1 MKAYELILAES
12 AKDDLERLHA
22 FASDIDPD
30 MAERALKSI
39 KSALQVLTR
48 HPHTCRKVQSSDLSS
63 ASLRELVIDLGGTGY
78 LALFEVVDDAV
89 ALVLAVRHQRESDY
103 H

>member
-1 MKAYELILAES
+1 MKTYELVVS
-12 AKDDLERLHA
+12 QTAKDDLERLHA
-22 FASDIDPD
+22 FATDIDLD
-30 MAERALKSI
+30 MAERALEAI
-39 KSALQVLTR
+39 TSAFQVLTR

-63 ASLRELVIDLGGTGY
+63 AALRELVIRFGNAGY
-78 LALFEVVDDAV
+78 LALFEIIDEEV

>member
-30 MAERALKSI
+30 MAERALKTI

-48 HPHTCRKVQSSDLSS
+48 HPHTCRKIHNSDLSNTV
-63 ASLRELVIDLGGTGY
+63 LRELVIKFGNTGY
-78 LALFEVVDDAV
+78 LALFEIVDEAV

>member
-1 MKAYELILAES
+1 MKAYELVIAES
-12 AKDDLERLHA
+12 ARDDLERLHA

-30 MAERALKSI
+30 MAERALKTVE
-39 KSALQVLTR
+39 SALQVLTR

-63 ASLRELVIDLGGTGY
+63 PVLRELVIDFGNTGY
-78 LALFEVVDDAV
+78 LALFEVVGDAV
-89 ALVLAVRHQRESDY
+89 VLVLAVRHQRESDY

>member
-1 MKAYELILAES
+1 VKTYELVLAES

-30 MAERALKSI
+30 MAERALKTI
-39 KSALQVLTR
+39 ESAFQLLTR
-48 HPHTCRKVQSSDLSS
+48 HPHTCRRVQSATLQSP
-63 ASLRELVIDLGGTGY
+63 ALRELVIAFGHSGY
-78 LALFEVVDDAV
+78 VALFEIIDGEVV
-89 ALVLAVRHQRESDY
+89 LVLAVRHQRESDY